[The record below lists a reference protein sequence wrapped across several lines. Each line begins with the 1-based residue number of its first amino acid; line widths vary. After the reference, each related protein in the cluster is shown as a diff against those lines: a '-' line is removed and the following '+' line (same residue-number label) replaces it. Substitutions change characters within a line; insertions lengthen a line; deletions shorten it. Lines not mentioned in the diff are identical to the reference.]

1 MERRS
6 AVGDLHQHG
15 AIPPLGATF
24 ALRTG
29 GDPLALSN
37 AARKALATIDPALP
51 LDNIETCAAFQ
62 LENPVGLIY
71 AASMLVGDAVFALL
85 LAAIGIFA
93 VTANLVAERTRE
105 IGLRMAMGAR
115 RTDVLSTLLSRAGR
129 LTVIGLTIGLATA
142 FVLAHLVASLLPVC
156 TRRIRWRS
164 PPSQWQWQR
173 SPYRQAGSRRTTLP
187 VSTP

>member
-1 MERRS
+1 
-6 AVGDLHQHG
+6 
-15 AIPPLGATF
+15 
-24 ALRTG
+24 
-29 GDPLALSN
+29 
-37 AARKALATIDPALP
+37 
-51 LDNIETCAAFQ
+51 
-62 LENPVGLIY
+62 
-71 AASMLVGDAVFALL
+71 MLVGDAVFALL

-173 SPYRQAGSRRTTLP
+173 SPYRQAGSRRTTVP